1 MTIETPHPPPEI
13 MAAIAEGKLKRRE
26 IEPLLGHI
34 EECAE
39 CRSEVELVSRSFRQ
53 EEPQARSGARFLR
66 FGAAAAAAIAMMV
79 VLAIVRPWSSRGSR
93 SSIAALA
100 ALAPRSARVVEPRLS
115 GGFLYAPFSGP
126 MRANDPA
133 AEADRLKLGGQAGIA
148 IEQASRN
155 SSPEAQHAAGVAYLL
170 IDKPGQAMERLR
182 AAAVQNPDNAAVWSD
197 LAAAQYTDAVHVP
210 APSLLPQALASVDRA
225 LRIDPNNIEAHFNRA
240 LILERLG
247 LIKQARSAWERYLTT
262 DPSSAWA
269 VEARSRLRAL
279 PSAEG
284 DALFRR
290 ELPRIEKAAA
300 ANDATIVAS
309 AVRRWREQSRAWGEA
324 EFLGRWGEAMQRGEA
339 AEAARLLAV
348 ARSLGGTLREQSGE
362 RLLSD
367 AVAAI
372 DHADA
377 ATCATLAEA
386 HATYRRG
393 RIAYSRRQP
402 SAAEPDLRRA
412 AALFASGRSPMERM
426 ALYYA
431 ANTRYDQ
438 NDIATARMQLEALLA
453 HEDSGYIASGA
464 LIRWQLSLC
473 RNADGDAEGALA
485 LLAASASSLQ
495 RLDERNNLGFVESLL
510 AVTLLDEGR
519 PDEAWEARIRS
530 FEALS
535 TEGRGDR
542 LLANLAGAVAEERRA
557 GHTDAALAL
566 LGVEREAGRDVQDD
580 VLLSGTLTRAAV
592 LTAELG
598 DIRGAARLLDDL
610 RGVSAR
616 VTDPAFRSLVD
627 ANADVAQAAVTLRS
641 DPALAVKNLTTA
653 AGAFEQ
659 MGQHALA
666 IDCYLL
672 RARGETALGDFPAAA
687 RTVDEGLARFERF
700 HVQLAGSAVDEGVLQ
715 SGSELIEEAIRLSL
729 DRGET
734 ALAFGYAE
742 SARMRFSDAPASPA
756 HAAAAAVQSRLAG
769 SGAALVEVVVLPAE
783 TIIFSLDGSRL
794 SVARQPLSREA
805 MIGMVQRAAA
815 GDREAATSLYD
826 LLLRPGALVPQ
837 AHTLVVIPDPLL
849 GSLPFA
855 ALYDAAAKRYL
866 IEEVAVVLA
875 ESGASLR
882 APSPARPLAHVLA
895 MSLPSGE
902 TLGSAALPETN
913 AEVSDVVSS
922 YSQGTALRDSQS
934 TFAALVE
941 GGRDADVIHLS
952 GHTDEIGSGGTA
964 ALVFAAADGVKRER
978 IPWKRI
984 AAASFPRL
992 QVAVLAACDTLR
1004 LPPRRAGARAP
1015 SLGGAFLAA
1024 GACSAVGTLRPIGD
1038 RDARLLFR
1046 ALNQQL
1052 GHGVSVAGAVR
1063 NAQREAIASGAS
1075 PAAWSAIAVLTRE
1088 IPQNIGEE

>member
-1 MTIETPHPPPEI
+1 

-26 IEPLLGHI
+26 IEPLLDHI

-39 CRSEVELVSRSFRQ
+39 CRSEMNLVSLSFRQ
-53 EEPQARSGARFLR
+53 EQPRTTSGARLLW
-66 FGAAAAAAIAMMV
+66 FGAAAAAAVAAMI
-79 VLAIVRPWSSRGSR
+79 VLTIVRPWSSRGSH

-100 ALAPRSARVVEPRLS
+100 ALAPHAARLVEPRLS
-115 GGFLYAPFSGP
+115 GGFTYAPFSGP

-170 IDKPGQAMERLR
+170 VDKPGQAIERLR
-182 AAAVQNPDNAAVWSD
+182 AAAGQKPDDAAVWSD
-197 LAAAQYTDAVHVP
+197 LAAAQYAEAVHVP
-210 APSLLPQALASVDRA
+210 APSLLPQALASVDHA
-225 LRIDPNNIEAHFNRA
+225 LRIDPNNAEALFNRA

-300 ANDATIVAS
+300 ANDAAIVGA

-324 EFLGRWGEAMQRGEA
+324 EFLGRWGEAMQRGES
-339 AEAARLLAV
+339 AEAARTLAV
-348 ARSLGGTLREQSGE
+348 ARALGGALREQSGE
-362 RLLSD
+362 GLLAD

-372 DHADA
+372 DGADA
-377 ATCATLAEA
+377 ATRATLAEA

-412 AALFASGRSPMERM
+412 AALFARGRSPMERM

-453 HEDSGYIASGA
+453 HEDSGHIASGA

-473 RNADGDAEGALA
+473 RNADGDTEGALA
-485 LLAASASSLQ
+485 LLIDSAASLR

-510 AVTLLDEGR
+510 AMTLLDEGR

-566 LGVEREAGRDVQDD
+566 VGVEREAGRDVQDD

-598 DIRGAARLLDDL
+598 DIVGAARLLDEV

-616 VTDPAFRSLVD
+616 VSDPAFRSLVD
-627 ANADVAQAAVTLRS
+627 ANANVAQAAVTLRS
-641 DPALAVKNLTTA
+641 DPALAVKNLATA
-653 AGAFEQ
+653 AGAYEQ
-659 MGQHALA
+659 MGLHAQA

-672 RARGETALGDFPAAA
+672 RTRAETALGDFPAAA

-742 SARMRFSDAPASPA
+742 NARMRFADAPASPA
-756 HAAAAAVQSRLAG
+756 HAVAAAVQSRLAG

-783 TIIFSLDGSRL
+783 TIVFSLDGSRL
-794 SVARQPLSREA
+794 SVARQQVSREA

-815 GDREAATSLYD
+815 GDRETATSLYD
-826 LLLRPGALVPQ
+826 LLLRPGALVPR
-837 AHTLVVIPDPLL
+837 ARTLVVVADPLL
-849 GSLPFA
+849 SALPFA
-855 ALYDAAAKRYL
+855 ALYDTAAKRYL

-882 APSPARPLAHVLA
+882 APSVARPLARVLA
-895 MSLPSGE
+895 MSLPSGGI
-902 TLGSAALPETN
+902 TGSAALGETN
-913 AEVSDVVSS
+913 AEAGDVVSS
-922 YSQGTALRDSQS
+922 YSRGTALRDSQS

-984 AAASFPRL
+984 ATASFPRL

-1004 LPPRRAGARAP
+1004 LPPHRAGARAP

-1024 GACSAVGTLRPIGD
+1024 GARSAVGTLRPIGD

-1046 ALNQQL
+1046 ALNRQL
-1052 GHGVSVAGAVR
+1052 GHGVSVASAVR
-1063 NAQREAIASGAS
+1063 NAQLEAIAGGAS

-1088 IPQNIGEE
+1088 IPQTIGKE

>member
-1 MTIETPHPPPEI
+1 

-26 IEPLLGHI
+26 IEPLLDHI
-34 EECAE
+34 EECPE
-39 CRSEVELVSRSFRQ
+39 CRSEMNLVSLSFRQ
-53 EEPQARSGARFLR
+53 EQPQTTSGARLLW
-66 FGAAAAAAIAMMV
+66 FGAAAAAVAAMI
-79 VLAIVRPWSSRGSR
+79 VLTIVRPWSPRGSH

-100 ALAPRSARVVEPRLS
+100 ALAPHAARLVEPRLS
-115 GGFLYAPFSGP
+115 GGFTYAPFSGP

-170 IDKPGQAMERLR
+170 VDKPGQAIERLR
-182 AAAVQNPDNAAVWSD
+182 AAAGQKPDDAAVWSD
-197 LAAAQYTDAVHVP
+197 LAAAQYADAVHVP
-210 APSLLPQALASVDRA
+210 APSLLPQALASVDHA
-225 LRIDPNNIEAHFNRA
+225 LRIDPNNAEALFNRA

-300 ANDATIVAS
+300 ANDAAIVGA

-324 EFLGRWGEAMQRGEA
+324 EFLGRWGEAMQRGES
-339 AEAARLLAV
+339 AEAARTLAV
-348 ARSLGGTLREQSGE
+348 ARALGGALREQSGE
-362 RLLSD
+362 GLLAE

-372 DHADA
+372 DGADA
-377 ATCATLAEA
+377 ATRATLAEA

-412 AALFASGRSPMERM
+412 AALFARGRSPMERM

-438 NDIATARMQLEALLA
+438 NDIATARRDLEALLA
-453 HEDSGYIASGA
+453 KNVSPGYIASGA

-473 RNADGDAEGALA
+473 RNADGDTEGALA
-485 LLAASASSLQ
+485 LLIDSAASLR

-510 AVTLLDEGR
+510 AMTLLDEGR

-566 LGVEREAGRDVQDD
+566 VGVEREAGRDVQDD

-598 DIRGAARLLDDL
+598 DIRGAARLLDEV

-616 VTDPAFRSLVD
+616 VSDPAFRSLVD
-627 ANADVAQAAVTLRS
+627 ANANVAQAAVTLRS
-641 DPALAVKNLTTA
+641 DPALAVKNLATA
-653 AGAFEQ
+653 AGAYEQ
-659 MGQHALA
+659 MGLHAQA

-672 RARGETALGDFPAAA
+672 RARAETALGDFPAAA

-742 SARMRFSDAPASPA
+742 NARMRFADAPASPA
-756 HAAAAAVQSRLAG
+756 HAVAAAVQSRLAG

-783 TIIFSLDGSRL
+783 TIVFSLDGSRL
-794 SVARQPLSREA
+794 SVARQPVSREA
-805 MIGMVQRAAA
+805 MVGMVQRAAA
-815 GDREAATSLYD
+815 GDRETATSLYD
-826 LLLRPGALVPQ
+826 LLLRPGALVPR
-837 AHTLVVIPDPLL
+837 ARTLVVVPDPLL
-849 GSLPFA
+849 SALPFA
-855 ALYDAAAKRYL
+855 ALYNAAAKRYL

-882 APSPARPLAHVLA
+882 APSVARPLARVLA

-902 TLGSAALPETN
+902 ATGSAALAETN
-913 AEVSDVVSS
+913 AEVRDVASAYSD
-922 YSQGTALRDSQS
+922 GTALRDSQS

-992 QVAVLAACDTLR
+992 QVAVLAACDTLH
-1004 LPPRRAGARAP
+1004 LPPHRAGARAP

-1024 GACSAVGTLRPIGD
+1024 GARSAVGTLRPIGD

-1052 GHGVSVAGAVR
+1052 GHGVSVASAVR
-1063 NAQREAIASGAS
+1063 NAQLEAIAGGAS

-1088 IPQNIGEE
+1088 IPQTIGKE